1 MPLKRMNLH
10 AKRFR
15 SKAPSATCLSPGQFG
30 CCEMKSLDF
39 LCYFY
44 YGTVSKRGGRECIQD
59 LIDGAAKAGLV
70 RVVFLPRL
78 RREPFGRLKALSSSR
93 GSVER
98 SAERLESLGDRDI
111 FCC

>member
-44 YGTVSKRGGRECIQD
+44 YDTVSRGEGKGEGETIKGR
-59 LIDGAAKAGLV
+59 
-70 RVVFLPRL
+70 VF
-78 RREPFGRLKALSSSR
+78 
-93 GSVER
+93 V
-98 SAERLESLGDRDI
+98 
-111 FCC
+111 